1 MSNSDSPSIWSR
13 LTSPLCLILALVC
26 LFFAFALLARGTPEP
41 GMALHRA
48 RIGDN
53 HEHQQR
59 LENNLTRDR
68 WIRRMMIGGLFAS
81 SGAFFLAGFL
91 TLNPAHSDE

>member
-1 MSNSDSPSIWSR
+1 MNSNDRPSIWSR
-13 LTSPLCLILALVC
+13 ITSPICLILALVC
-26 LFFAFALLARGTPEP
+26 LFFAFALLARGNPEP

-59 LENNLTRDR
+59 LEGALSKDR

-81 SGAFFLAGFL
+81 SGAFIIAGFL
-91 TLNPAHSDE
+91 TLNPARSDE